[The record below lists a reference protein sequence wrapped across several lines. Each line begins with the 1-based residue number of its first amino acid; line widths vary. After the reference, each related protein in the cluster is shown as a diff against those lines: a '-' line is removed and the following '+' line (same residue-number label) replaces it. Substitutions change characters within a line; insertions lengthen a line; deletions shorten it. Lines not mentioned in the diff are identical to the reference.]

1 MVFIAEEQSGW
12 RKSCEFEFDGSI
24 YIQNYKKTGAFDKDN
39 VLEHMSNKE
48 SLLCDISLLYQRT
61 TQILDSYSYSV
72 LRANTFDLQ
81 ESYKI
86 LQASL
91 VQVGL
96 LRQIR
101 IS

>member
-1 MVFIAEEQSGW
+1 MVDENLANLSLMVQ
-12 RKSCEFEFDGSI
+12 
-24 YIQNYKKTGAFDKDN
+24 YISKIIKRLGTFDKDN